1 MLCCPNSVVL
11 SLLPPRTNPR
21 LMNQSSA
28 VRQKS
33 QSWDPNLL
41 ALTWL
46 TWVEAQLFFLTIQ
59 LPVSSLNNQNF
70 CSIKTK
76 FIGCCGA
83 AAAFSTTELDLLI
96 NTAVHHTLQPI
107 FAIFRY
113 SSICDST
120 HRCWYVGLNQML
132 IFFKTVEPRSN
143 GSAFNSVT
151 QCWTCLSNTLCNNFC
166 LSSNGCIVRIL

>member
-59 LPVSSLNNQNF
+59 FPVSTLNKNQVHRMLWGNT
-70 CSIKTK
+70 TK
-76 FIGCCGA
+76 
-83 AAAFSTTELDLLI
+83 LHLLI

-132 IFFKTVEPRSN
+132 IFFKRQLNPAPTDSLLTVFP
-143 GSAFNSVT
+143 SVGLVS
-151 QCWTCLSNTLCNNFC
+151 Q
-166 LSSNGCIVRIL
+166 ILFAIIFVFLVMVAL